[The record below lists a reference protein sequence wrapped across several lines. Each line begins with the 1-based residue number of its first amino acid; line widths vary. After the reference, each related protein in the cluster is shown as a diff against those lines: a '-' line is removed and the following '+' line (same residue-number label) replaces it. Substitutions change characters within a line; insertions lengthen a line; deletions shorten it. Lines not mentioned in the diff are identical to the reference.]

1 MTDLL
6 EDLGEDEDALVV
18 EEMEEDSE
26 EEVTLEVQCLEVDM
40 VGILVD
46 LVVVVVDRGVV
57 DVVEEVWVVE
67 ADFVTRA
74 VEEVAVE
81 EEILE

>member
-1 MTDLL
+1 
-6 EDLGEDEDALVV
+6 
-18 EEMEEDSE
+18 
-26 EEVTLEVQCLEVDM
+26 M

-46 LVVVVVDRGVV
+46 LVVVVVDQGVV

>member
-1 MTDLL
+1 
-6 EDLGEDEDALVV
+6 
-18 EEMEEDSE
+18 MEG
-26 EEVTLEVQCLEVDM
+26 DM

-46 LVVVVVDRGVV
+46 LVAVVVDRGVV

-67 ADFVTRA
+67 VDFVTRA
-74 VEEVAVE
+74 VEEVVVGE

>member
-26 EEVTLEVQCLEVDM
+26 EEVTLEVQCLEVGM

-74 VEEVAVE
+74 VEEVVAE

>member
-1 MTDLL
+1 
-6 EDLGEDEDALVV
+6 
-18 EEMEEDSE
+18 
-26 EEVTLEVQCLEVDM
+26 M

>member
-67 ADFVTRA
+67 VDFVTRA